1 MFALDWIFWS
11 FDASSTNQLTHMPK
25 FPRRIKNMMYFINTP
40 WQFLS
45 SNNLAVTYT
54 SFIKRLLSG
63 VGPRVPTHFSPHSW
77 RRKCF
82 YLRAFLVSFLTGDP
96 HVELKVIF
104 TILFL
109 EQHSSRRCSL
119 TIENSWMS
127 LRISRRIVKEIS
139 EQKRK
144 SIYYWHFC
152 HLSPETYI
160 WIWLLF
166 ECLFPL
172 IGQIISQLYCGKY

>member
-1 MFALDWIFWS
+1 M
-11 FDASSTNQLTHMPK
+11 
-25 FPRRIKNMMYFINTP
+25 NTP
-40 WQFLS
+40 WHFPS

-104 TILFL
+104 TLLFL

-152 HLSPETYI
+152 NLFLRPISGF
-160 WIWLLF
+160 WLLF
-166 ECLFPL
+166 VFLFFL
-172 IGQIISQLYCGKY
+172 FSGI

>member
-1 MFALDWIFWS
+1 MFALDWIHWS
-11 FDASSTNQLTHMPK
+11 FDASSTNQLTHMIK

-63 VGPRVPTHFSPHSW
+63 VGPRVATHFSPHSW

-82 YLRAFLVSFLTGDP
+82 YLRAFLVPFTFP
-96 HVELKVIF
+96 HGRSACGIKSDF
-104 TILFL
+104 YSSLFL

-152 HLSPETYI
+152 HLFPET
-160 WIWLLF
+160 
-166 ECLFPL
+166 
-172 IGQIISQLYCGKY
+172 